1 MDELPAKTIA
11 ISVDSKES
19 ENTKSIFQMLLN
31 ADIENLSEGDIKV
44 YDYDNPADSS
54 LFERKT
60 WSDAY
65 TSWTSK
71 RMQEQISRLITI
83 PGRNYLI
90 IEGSSRD
97 IFTAN
102 KNQIQSLQQF
112 LNRMSSEVLPVVY
125 TESLDETIRF
135 IRSHAL
141 RMAEGELHQ
150 LVRPVTVVTSTSN
163 KHHALLEQ
171 IPRVGKKL
179 AKEIYSEYGSLGD
192 FVVNFKSTSEEV
204 VNVKPK
210 SVTYKKIMGFLEQV
224 WNPEVEREVIFV
236 AEANEPRLELDPEG
250 LENIEDVGE
259 QETLF

>member
-1 MDELPAKTIA
+1 MDDLPSKTIA

-31 ADIENLSEGDIKV
+31 ADIENLAEGDIKV
-44 YDYDNPADSS
+44 YDYDDPTDCS

-71 RMQEQISRLITI
+71 RMQEQISRLITN

-102 KNQIQSLQQF
+102 KNQVQSLQQF

-135 IRSHAL
+135 VRSHAL
-141 RMAEGELHQ
+141 RMETEELHQ

-179 AKEIYSEYGSLGD
+179 AKDVYANYGSLGD
-192 FVVNFKSTSEEV
+192 FVVNFATTSEETV
-204 VNVKPK
+204 GVKTK
-210 SVTYKKIMGFLEQV
+210 SVTYRKIMEFLNQV
-224 WNPEVEREVIFV
+224 WNPDVDREVIFV
-236 AEANEPRLELDPEG
+236 AEATEPRFDPDPEG
-250 LENIEDVGE
+250 PEDILVGE
-259 QETLF
+259 QKTLF